1 MRKDNILGGIPHGY
15 TLSNAFWSH
24 LELRLCVVNCRSA
37 WAQFKVSQNY
47 AEITSNIYMDP
58 IWALHRNPDQ
68 QGRACMM
75 HVMMMWVQKL
85 CGVYLHSWHQSCMLL
100 SVPTLTLGHNLTCSP
115 GVLLCIH
122 LTAQISHFFN
132 RFAFIYTQI
141 CSQCNQISSWE
152 KEFYIY
158 FPTSSLLHI

>member
-1 MRKDNILGGIPHGY
+1 
-15 TLSNAFWSH
+15 
-24 LELRLCVVNCRSA
+24 
-37 WAQFKVSQNY
+37 
-47 AEITSNIYMDP
+47 MDL
-58 IWALHRNPDQ
+58 IWALHRNPDH

-122 LTAQISHFFN
+122 LTSQISHFFN

-158 FPTSSLLHI
+158 ISQLHLSCTYNKSSKTVTQVSPHQPQYLSMMISILSSTFDVVYKAILCWRLEL